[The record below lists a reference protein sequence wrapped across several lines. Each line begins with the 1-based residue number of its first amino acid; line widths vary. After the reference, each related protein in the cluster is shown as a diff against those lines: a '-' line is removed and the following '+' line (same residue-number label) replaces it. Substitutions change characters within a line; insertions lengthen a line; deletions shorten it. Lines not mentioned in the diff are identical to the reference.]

1 MASLIAE
8 LRDKVRALIEDFLK
22 TSSGETFTYTTG
34 DQVFTLQEENIQSV
48 ISVTKNGEALGSGEY
63 SFDNSSNELTIS
75 ASLSSGDIII
85 VKYTYYKYSDTEI
98 DGHIKS
104 AIVWI
109 SVSSYCETDYEMDS
123 DGDIYPT
130 PNNKEEDLFAVIA
143 SIIIKPNY
151 TEYRLPNLTV
161 RYPRTMDKETKI
173 QKLIE
178 KFYIGLGIND
188 VLEFD

>member
-22 TSSGETFTYTTG
+22 TSSGESFIYSTG
-34 DQVFTLQEENIQSV
+34 DQVFTLQEENIQN
-48 ISVTKNGEALGSGEY
+48 ITSVTKNGTALGSGDY
-63 SFDNSSNELTIS
+63 SFDDSSNELTVS
-75 ASLSSGDIII
+75 ESLSANDVIV
-85 VKYTYYKYSDTEI
+85 VKYTYYKYSDLEI

-104 AIVWI
+104 ALAWVSI
-109 SVSSYCETDYEMDS
+109 SSHCKTDYEIDS

-130 PNNKEEDLFAVIA
+130 PDNKDEDLFAIIA

-151 TEYRLPNLTV
+151 SEYRLPNLTV

-178 KFYIGLGIND
+178 KHYIGLGIND
-188 VLEFD
+188 VLELD

>member
-1 MASLIAE
+1 MASLISE

-22 TSSGETFTYTTG
+22 TSSGESFTYTTG
-34 DQVFTLQEENIQSV
+34 DQVFTLQEENVQNIT
-48 ISVTKNGEALGSGEY
+48 SVTKNGVALGSGEY
-63 SFDNSSNELTIS
+63 SFDSSSNELTVS
-75 ASLSSGDIII
+75 ASLSTNDIVI

-98 DGHIKS
+98 DGYIKS
-104 AIVWI
+104 AIAWI
-109 SVSSYCETDYEMDS
+109 SISSHCKTDYEIDS

-130 PNNKEEDLFAVIA
+130 PNNKEEDLIAIIA

-151 TEYRLPNLTV
+151 NEYRLPNLTV

-173 QKLIE
+173 QRLIE
-178 KFYIGLGIND
+178 KFYIGLGISD